1 MENTFNLKKYLAE
14 GKLTENVTD
23 LVVTYYKD
31 KDTYDEKGLADG
43 FHTEDG
49 KKVKYIVGYDDND
62 DINDIGYIYSKSGAD
77 IETDYTEDDLDD
89 AFMNSLNEV
98 KKVVNEGALNFSP
111 EEIEILKDGLGWILE
126 YQEGVASDEYI
137 NAVKALETKLD
148 GGMLQKKIGENRAL
162 MPNASPQALA
172 RDVEQSD
179 KEYIMTRQK
188 RDKISQDLYKKSYKE
203 LDHIKRD
210 KVNSKL

>member
-1 MENTFNLKKYLAE
+1 MENTFNLKKFLAE
-14 GKLTENVTD
+14 GKLTENVAD

-62 DINDIGYIYSKSGAD
+62 DITDIGYIYSKSGAD

-98 KKVVNEGALNFSP
+98 KKIVNEGALNFSP

-126 YQEGVASDEYI
+126 YQEGVASDDYI
-137 NAVKALETKLD
+137 AAVNAL
-148 GGMLQKKIGENRAL
+148 I
-162 MPNASPQALA
+162 
-172 RDVEQSD
+172 
-179 KEYIMTRQK
+179 
-188 RDKISQDLYKKSYKE
+188 
-203 LDHIKRD
+203 
-210 KVNSKL
+210 SKLG

>member
-14 GKLTENVTD
+14 GKLTENVAD

-62 DINDIGYIYSKSGAD
+62 DITDIGYIYSKSGAD

-126 YQEGVASDEYI
+126 YQEGVASDDYI
-137 NAVKALETKLD
+137 AAVNAL
-148 GGMLQKKIGENRAL
+148 I
-162 MPNASPQALA
+162 
-172 RDVEQSD
+172 
-179 KEYIMTRQK
+179 
-188 RDKISQDLYKKSYKE
+188 
-203 LDHIKRD
+203 
-210 KVNSKL
+210 SKLG

>member
-1 MENTFNLKKYLAE
+1 MENFDFKKYLAE

-43 FHTEDG
+43 FHTEEG

-137 NAVKALETKLD
+137 AAVKELEAKL
-148 GGMLQKKIGENRAL
+148 G
-162 MPNASPQALA
+162 
-172 RDVEQSD
+172 
-179 KEYIMTRQK
+179 
-188 RDKISQDLYKKSYKE
+188 
-203 LDHIKRD
+203 
-210 KVNSKL
+210 

>member
-31 KDTYDEKGLADG
+31 KDTYGEKGLADG

-49 KKVKYIVGYDDND
+49 KKVKFIVGYDDMD
-62 DINDIGYIYSKSGAD
+62 EMDDIGYIYSKSGAD

-137 NAVKALETKLD
+137 NAVKALETKL
-148 GGMLQKKIGENRAL
+148 G
-162 MPNASPQALA
+162 
-172 RDVEQSD
+172 
-179 KEYIMTRQK
+179 
-188 RDKISQDLYKKSYKE
+188 
-203 LDHIKRD
+203 
-210 KVNSKL
+210 

>member
-1 MENTFNLKKYLAE
+1 MENTFNLKKFLAE

-31 KDTYDEKGLADG
+31 KDNYGEKGLADG
-43 FHTEDG
+43 FHTEDE
-49 KKVKYIVGYDDND
+49 KKVKYIVGYDDMD
-62 DINDIGYIYSKSGAD
+62 EMDDIGYIYSKSGVD

-98 KKVVNEGALNFSP
+98 KKVVNEGVLNFTP

-137 NAVKALETKLD
+137 NAVKELEAKLD
-148 GGMLQKKIGENRAL
+148 SGMLQKVGENRAL
-162 MPNASPQALA
+162 MPNASPEALA

-179 KEYIMTRQK
+179 KEYIATRQK
-188 RDKISQDLYKKSYKE
+188 RDKIAQDLFKKTYRE
-203 LDHIKRD
+203 LNHIQKD

>member
-1 MENTFNLKKYLAE
+1 MENFDFKKYLAE

-43 FHTEDG
+43 FHTEEG

-98 KKVVNEGALNFSP
+98 KKTLNEEFKRMQKLAGVLNENKINNKYVVKDKEFSDDSGDFYV
-111 EEIEILKDGLGWILE
+111 IDK
-126 YQEGVASDEYI
+126 Q
-137 NAVKALETKLD
+137 KALKYLSQFDNED
-148 GGMLQKKIGENRAL
+148 IDAGQFISDDEGWGEYEQYLEN
-162 MPNASPQALA
+162 
-172 RDVEQSD
+172 VEQMSD
-179 KEYIMTRQK
+179 KEIEDSMR
-188 RDKISQDLYKKSYKE
+188 SEMSYYYFSRPDE
-203 LDHIKRD
+203 I
-210 KVNSKL
+210 

>member
-14 GKLTENVTD
+14 GKLTENVAD

-62 DINDIGYIYSKSGAD
+62 DITDIGYIYSKSGAD

-126 YQEGVASDEYI
+126 YQEGVASDDYI
-137 NAVKALETKLD
+137 AAVNVL
-148 GGMLQKKIGENRAL
+148 I
-162 MPNASPQALA
+162 
-172 RDVEQSD
+172 
-179 KEYIMTRQK
+179 
-188 RDKISQDLYKKSYKE
+188 
-203 LDHIKRD
+203 
-210 KVNSKL
+210 SKLG

>member
-49 KKVKYIVGYDDND
+49 KKVKFIVGYDDMD
-62 DINDIGYIYSKSGAD
+62 EIDDIGYIYSKSGVD

-111 EEIEILKDGLGWILE
+111 KEIKILKDGLGWILE

-137 NAVKALETKLD
+137 NAVKALETKL
-148 GGMLQKKIGENRAL
+148 G
-162 MPNASPQALA
+162 
-172 RDVEQSD
+172 
-179 KEYIMTRQK
+179 
-188 RDKISQDLYKKSYKE
+188 
-203 LDHIKRD
+203 
-210 KVNSKL
+210 

>member
-1 MENTFNLKKYLAE
+1 MENTFNLKKFLAE

-31 KDTYDEKGLADG
+31 KDNYGEKGLADG

-49 KKVKYIVGYDDND
+49 KKVKYIVGYDDMD
-62 DINDIGYIYSKSGAD
+62 EIDDIGYIYSKSGAD

-98 KKVVNEGALNFSP
+98 KKVVNEGVLNFTP

-137 NAVKALETKLD
+137 NAVKALETKL
-148 GGMLQKKIGENRAL
+148 G
-162 MPNASPQALA
+162 
-172 RDVEQSD
+172 
-179 KEYIMTRQK
+179 
-188 RDKISQDLYKKSYKE
+188 
-203 LDHIKRD
+203 
-210 KVNSKL
+210 

>member
-1 MENTFNLKKYLAE
+1 MENFDFKKYLAE

-98 KKVVNEGALNFSP
+98 KKVVNEGALNFSR
-111 EEIEILKDGLGWILE
+111 EEIELLKDGLSWIIDYE
-126 YQEGVASDEYI
+126 EGVPG
-137 NAVKALETKLD
+137 LEQRIMVTKL
-148 GGMLQKKIGENRAL
+148 LLKKLG
-162 MPNASPQALA
+162 
-172 RDVEQSD
+172 
-179 KEYIMTRQK
+179 
-188 RDKISQDLYKKSYKE
+188 
-203 LDHIKRD
+203 
-210 KVNSKL
+210 

>member
-1 MENTFNLKKYLAE
+1 MENFDFKKYLAE

-137 NAVKALETKLD
+137 AAVKELEAKL
-148 GGMLQKKIGENRAL
+148 G
-162 MPNASPQALA
+162 
-172 RDVEQSD
+172 
-179 KEYIMTRQK
+179 
-188 RDKISQDLYKKSYKE
+188 
-203 LDHIKRD
+203 
-210 KVNSKL
+210 

>member
-1 MENTFNLKKYLAE
+1 MENTFNLKKFLAE

-31 KDTYDEKGLADG
+31 KDNYGEKGLADG
-43 FHTEDG
+43 FHTEEG
-49 KKVKYIVGYDDND
+49 KKVKFIVGYDDMD
-62 DINDIGYIYSKSGAD
+62 EMDDIGYIYSKSGAD

-98 KKVVNEGALNFSP
+98 KKVVNEGVLNFTP

-137 NAVKALETKLD
+137 NAVKELEVKL
-148 GGMLQKKIGENRAL
+148 G
-162 MPNASPQALA
+162 
-172 RDVEQSD
+172 
-179 KEYIMTRQK
+179 
-188 RDKISQDLYKKSYKE
+188 
-203 LDHIKRD
+203 
-210 KVNSKL
+210 

>member
-14 GKLTENVTD
+14 GKLTENVAD

-62 DINDIGYIYSKSGAD
+62 DITDIGYIYSKSGAD

-111 EEIEILKDGLGWILE
+111 EEIKILKDGLGWILE

-137 NAVKALETKLD
+137 NAVKALETKL
-148 GGMLQKKIGENRAL
+148 G
-162 MPNASPQALA
+162 
-172 RDVEQSD
+172 
-179 KEYIMTRQK
+179 
-188 RDKISQDLYKKSYKE
+188 
-203 LDHIKRD
+203 
-210 KVNSKL
+210 

>member
-1 MENTFNLKKYLAE
+1 MENTFNLKKFLAE

-31 KDTYDEKGLADG
+31 KDNYDEKGLADG
-43 FHTEDG
+43 FHTEEG
-49 KKVKYIVGYDDND
+49 KKVKFIVGYDDMD
-62 DINDIGYIYSKSGAD
+62 EMDDIGYIYSKSGAD

-98 KKVVNEGALNFSP
+98 KKVVNEGMLNFSL

-137 NAVKALETKLD
+137 TAVKELEAKL
-148 GGMLQKKIGENRAL
+148 G
-162 MPNASPQALA
+162 
-172 RDVEQSD
+172 
-179 KEYIMTRQK
+179 
-188 RDKISQDLYKKSYKE
+188 
-203 LDHIKRD
+203 
-210 KVNSKL
+210 

>member
-1 MENTFNLKKYLAE
+1 MENTFNLKKYLAV

-137 NAVKALETKLD
+137 NAVKELEAKL
-148 GGMLQKKIGENRAL
+148 G
-162 MPNASPQALA
+162 
-172 RDVEQSD
+172 
-179 KEYIMTRQK
+179 
-188 RDKISQDLYKKSYKE
+188 
-203 LDHIKRD
+203 
-210 KVNSKL
+210 

>member
-14 GKLTENVTD
+14 GKLTENVAD

-62 DINDIGYIYSKSGAD
+62 DITDIGYIYSKSGAD

-137 NAVKALETKLD
+137 NAVKALETKL
-148 GGMLQKKIGENRAL
+148 G
-162 MPNASPQALA
+162 
-172 RDVEQSD
+172 
-179 KEYIMTRQK
+179 
-188 RDKISQDLYKKSYKE
+188 
-203 LDHIKRD
+203 
-210 KVNSKL
+210 